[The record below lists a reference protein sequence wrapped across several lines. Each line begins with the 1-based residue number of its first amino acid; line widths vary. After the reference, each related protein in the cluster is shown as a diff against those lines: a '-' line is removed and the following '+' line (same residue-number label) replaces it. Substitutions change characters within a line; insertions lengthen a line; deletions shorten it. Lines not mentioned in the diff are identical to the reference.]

1 MGNHESASMY
11 AMIWVPVPM
20 DGTAKMNTFEFS
32 GERAAAPPPVAET
45 LRAFWR
51 HKYLL
56 VAIVTFVTGLTIFA
70 AYQIPPR
77 YTSSAR
83 ILINSETRPGNE
95 ALGMTDPRS
104 LMSGASGGRVSIYS
118 EIEVMRSDRLIEKVV
133 SALNLAQDAEFN
145 PALQPGMFASIRD
158 LSPVKWLID
167 TLSPLNTDI
176 SDEERAQR
184 EMKRIVDSVRSRLVI
199 RPPGLANVVVIQF
212 ETKAAAKSARMAN
225 SFVDIYGEDRLARA
239 ADQAATTTLWL
250 DSRIAELEGK
260 LRVSERKIAEFV
272 AERRLDEN
280 GASPIIDRRVTE
292 LGQRLSLA
300 KSQLAEK
307 QVRLRQL
314 RSISESGKGLDST
327 SEVQNSRAIQQLR
340 NQETALV
347 RRAAE
352 LDTRFGEKHP
362 TMINL
367 RAEIENVRGE
377 IVAEQKRIVGA
388 LANEVRIAEAAVR
401 SVQSQLDAVDLER
414 VSSNED
420 RVQFLELRREALS
433 NRKLYEAFVTR
444 AKQAEQA
451 SSLKRNP
458 VELISPAKAPTHP
471 SAPRK
476 PIIIAFGFFVSIGL
490 GLVLVLTL
498 ERLDGGFRSVTQVE
512 RVMREPTLG
521 IVPRIRGAE
530 GRKNV
535 HDIVFTDAHS
545 PYVEA
550 IRSLRTS
557 LLVSNPDA
565 PPKVVLVAS
574 SQSGDGKTSLAISL
588 ARLSAIAAIEG
599 RVLLIDGDLR
609 RPSVAP
615 RIGISPQKGLL
626 DLFSGE
632 AKLDEVIVTD
642 SKSGLHVLPANIGT
656 PNPPELLN
664 STHMRDLLAKLR
676 SSYEMIIIDSPALD
690 AVSDARVLAHYADT
704 TVFVVR
710 WEGTKQHAAVD
721 AMKQLTT
728 AGARISGV
736 VLQQVNVKKSASYGY
751 REALA

>member
-1 MGNHESASMY
+1 
-11 AMIWVPVPM
+11 
-20 DGTAKMNTFEFS
+20 
-32 GERAAAPPPVAET
+32 VAET

-56 VAIVTFVTGLTIFA
+56 VTIVALITALTVFA

-83 ILINSETRPGNE
+83 ILINTDTQPG
-95 ALGMTDPRS
+95 AQPLGVSDARS
-104 LMSGASGGRVSIYS
+104 LLSGGVGSRVSIYS

-133 SALNLAQDAEFN
+133 TALQLAKDPEFN
-145 PALQPGMFASIRD
+145 PALQPGMFSSLRD
-158 LSPVKWLID
+158 QAPVKWLIE

-176 SDEERAQR
+176 SDEERLQR
-184 EMKRIVDSVRSRLVI
+184 ETKRIVDSVRQRMVI

-225 SFVDIYGEDRLARA
+225 AFVDIYSEDRLARA
-239 ADQAATTTLWL
+239 ADQAAKTSLWL

-260 LRVSERKIAEFV
+260 LRVSERKVAEFV
-272 AERRLDEN
+272 AARRLDDN
-280 GASPIIDRRVTE
+280 GTSPVIDRRVSE
-292 LGQRLSLA
+292 LGQRLSVA
-300 KSQLAEK
+300 KSQLADK

-314 RSISESGKGLDST
+314 RSISASGKGLDST
-327 SEVQNSRAIQQLR
+327 AEIQNSGAIQRLR
-340 NQETALV
+340 VQETSLV

-362 TMINL
+362 TMVNL
-367 RAEIENVRGE
+367 RAEIANVRAE
-377 IVAEQKRIVGA
+377 ISQEQKRIIGA
-388 LANEVRIAEAAVR
+388 LANEVRVAQAAVR
-401 SVQSQLDAVDLER
+401 AVQDQLDAVDVER
-414 VSSNED
+414 ASSNED
-420 RVQFLELRREALS
+420 RVQFLQMRREALS
-433 NRKLYEAFVTR
+433 NRKLYDLFVTR
-444 AKQAEQA
+444 AKQAEQT
-451 SSLKRNP
+451 SSLKRSP
-458 VELISPAKAPTHP
+458 IELISPAKAPTHP

-476 PIIIAFGFFVSIGL
+476 PIIIAFGFFVSVGL

-521 IVPRIRGAE
+521 IVPRIRGVE
-530 GRKNV
+530 GRKKV
-535 HDIVFTDAHS
+535 HDIVFTDGHS

-557 LLVSNPDA
+557 LLVSNPDT

-609 RPSVAP
+609 KPSVGP
-615 RIGISPQKGLL
+615 RIGVSPDKGLL
-626 DLFSGE
+626 DVFSGE
-632 AKLDEVIVTD
+632 ATLEDVILTD
-642 SKSGLHVLPANIGT
+642 DKSGLHVLPANVGT

-676 SSYEMIIIDSPALD
+676 TSYEMIIIDSPALD

-710 WEGTKQHAAVD
+710 WEGTKQHAAIES
-721 AMKQLTT
+721 MKQLTT
-728 AGARISGV
+728 AGARVSGI
-736 VLQQVNVKKSASYGY
+736 VLQQVNIKKSVSYGY
-751 REALA
+751 REAVA

>member
-1 MGNHESASMY
+1 
-11 AMIWVPVPM
+11 M
-20 DGTAKMNTFEFS
+20 DGTAKMNTIEFS
-32 GERAAAPPPVAET
+32 GERMATQPPVAET

-56 VAIVTFVTGLTIFA
+56 VTIVAVITGLTIFA
-70 AYQIPPR
+70 AYQLPPR

-83 ILINSETRPGNE
+83 ILINSDTRPTNGSIGIGD
-95 ALGMTDPRS
+95 AQS
-104 LMSGASGGRVSIYS
+104 LLEKASGGRLSIYS

-133 SALNLAQDAEFN
+133 VALNLAEDVEFN
-145 PALQPGMFASIRD
+145 PALQPGMFPSMRD
-158 LSPVKWLID
+158 LSPVKWLIN
-167 TLSPLNTDI
+167 TLSPLNTDF
-176 SDEERAQR
+176 SDQERSQR
-184 EMKRIVDSVRSRLVI
+184 EMKRIVDSVRARMLI

-225 SFVDIYGEDRLARA
+225 AFVDIYSEDRLSRA
-239 ADQAATTTLWL
+239 ADQAAATSLWL

-260 LRVSERKIAEFV
+260 LRISERKVAEFV
-272 AERRLDEN
+272 AARRLDDN
-280 GASPIIDRRVTE
+280 GTSPVIDRRVTE
-292 LGQRLSLA
+292 LGKRLSIV
-300 KSQLAEK
+300 KSELAEK

-314 RSISESGKGLDST
+314 RNISASGKGLDST
-327 SEVQNSRAIQQLR
+327 SEVQNSRAIQRLR
-340 NQETALV
+340 GQETTLV

-367 RAEIENVRGE
+367 RAEIENTRSE
-377 IVAEQKRIVGA
+377 IAAEQKRIIGA
-388 LANEVRIAEAAVR
+388 LANEVRIAESAVR
-401 SVQSQLDAVDLER
+401 SVQGQLDSVDVER
-414 VSSNED
+414 ASSNED
-420 RVQFLELRREALS
+420 RVQFLQMRREALS
-433 NRKLYEAFVTR
+433 NRKLYDLFVTR
-444 AKQAEQA
+444 AKQVEQT
-451 SSLKRNP
+451 SSLNRNP

-476 PIIIAFGFFVSIGL
+476 PIIIAFGFFVSVGL

-609 RPSVAP
+609 KPSVGP
-615 RIGISPQKGLL
+615 RIGVSPDKGLL

-632 AKLDEVIVTD
+632 ATLDEVILTD
-642 SKSGLHVLPANIGT
+642 KKSGLHVLPANVGT

-676 SSYEMIIIDSPALD
+676 NSYEMIIIDSPALD

-710 WEGTKQHAAVD
+710 WEGTKQHSAVE

-728 AGARISGV
+728 AGARVSGI

-751 REALA
+751 REAIA

>member
-1 MGNHESASMY
+1 
-11 AMIWVPVPM
+11 
-20 DGTAKMNTFEFS
+20 MNTIEFS
-32 GERAAAPPPVAET
+32 GERMAAQPPVAET

-56 VAIVTFVTGLTIFA
+56 VTIVTLITGLTIFA

-83 ILINSETRPGNE
+83 ILINTDSRPITDSLGVSE
-95 ALGMTDPRS
+95 ARS
-104 LMSGASGGRVSIYS
+104 LLSGASGGRVSIYS

-133 SALNLAQDAEFN
+133 TALNLDKDAEFN
-145 PALQPGMFASIRD
+145 PGLQPGMFSSMRD
-158 LSPVKWLID
+158 LSPVKWLIG

-176 SDEERAQR
+176 SADERAQR
-184 EMKRIVDSVRSRLVI
+184 EMKRIVDSVRARMVI
-199 RPPGLANVVVIQF
+199 RPPGLANVVAIQF

-225 SFVDIYGEDRLARA
+225 AFVDIYSEDRLGRA
-239 ADQAATTTLWL
+239 ADQAATTSLWL
-250 DSRIAELEGK
+250 GSRIAEMEGK
-260 LRVSERKIAEFV
+260 LRVSERKVAEFV
-272 AERRLDEN
+272 AARRLSDN
-280 GASPIIDRRVTE
+280 GSSPVIDRRVTE
-292 LGQRLSLA
+292 LGQRLGVV

-307 QVRLRQL
+307 RVRLKQL
-314 RSISESGKGLDST
+314 RRISASGKGLDST
-327 SEVQNSRAIQQLR
+327 SEVQNSRAIQRLR
-340 NQETALV
+340 SQETTLV

-367 RAEIENVRGE
+367 RAEIENARSE
-377 IVAEQKRIVGA
+377 IAREQQRIVGA

-401 SVQSQLDAVDLER
+401 SVQDQLDAMDVER
-414 VSSNED
+414 ASTNED
-420 RVQFLELRREALS
+420 RVQFLQMRREALS
-433 NRKLYEAFVTR
+433 NRKLYDLFVTR
-444 AKQAEQA
+444 AKEVEQT

-476 PIIIAFGFFVSIGL
+476 PIIIAFGFFVSVGL

-498 ERLDGGFRSVTQVE
+498 ERLDGGFRSVSQVE

-521 IVPRIRGAE
+521 IVPRIRGAV

-535 HDIVFTDAHS
+535 HDIVFTDGHS

-609 RPSVAP
+609 RPSVGP
-615 RIGISPQKGLL
+615 RIGISPDKGLL

-632 AKLDEVIVTD
+632 ATLDEVILTD

-676 SSYEMIIIDSPALD
+676 NSYEMIIIDSPALE

-704 TVFVVR
+704 TIFVVR

-728 AGARISGV
+728 AGARVSGV

>member
-1 MGNHESASMY
+1 
-11 AMIWVPVPM
+11 
-20 DGTAKMNTFEFS
+20 MNTIEFS
-32 GERAAAPPPVAET
+32 GERRAAQPPVAET

-56 VAIVTFVTGLTIFA
+56 VMIVTLITGLTIFA

-77 YTSSAR
+77 YKSSAR
-83 ILINSETRPGNE
+83 ILINTDTRLTTDS
-95 ALGMTDPRS
+95 LGVSKARS
-104 LMSGASGGRVSIYS
+104 LLSGGAGGRVSIYS

-133 SALNLAQDAEFN
+133 VALNLDKDAEFN
-145 PALQPGMFASIRD
+145 PGLQPGMFSSMRD
-158 LSPVKWLID
+158 LSPVKWLIG
-167 TLSPLNTDI
+167 TLSPLNTDL
-176 SDEERAQR
+176 SADERAQR
-184 EMKRIVDSVRSRLVI
+184 EMKRIIDSVRARMVI
-199 RPPGLANVVVIQF
+199 RPPGLANVVGIQF
-212 ETKAAAKSARMAN
+212 ETKSAAKSARMAN
-225 SFVDIYGEDRLARA
+225 SFVDIYSGDRLARA
-239 ADQAATTTLWL
+239 ADQAATTSLWL
-250 DSRIAELEGK
+250 DSRIAEMEGK
-260 LRVSERKIAEFV
+260 LRVSERKVAEFV
-272 AERRLDEN
+272 AARRLNDN
-280 GASPIIDRRVTE
+280 GNSPMIDRRVTE
-292 LGQRLSLA
+292 LGQRMGVV

-307 QVRLRQL
+307 RVRLQQL
-314 RSISESGKGLDST
+314 RRISASGKGLDST
-327 SEVQNSRAIQQLR
+327 SEVQNSIAIQRLR
-340 NQETALV
+340 IQETTLV

-367 RAEIENVRGE
+367 LAEIENARSE
-377 IVAEQKRIVGA
+377 IAREQQRIIGA
-388 LANEVRIAEAAVR
+388 LANEVRVAEAAVR
-401 SVQSQLDAVDLER
+401 SVEDQLDAVDVER
-414 VSSNED
+414 ASTNED
-420 RVQFLELRREALS
+420 RVQFLQMRREALS
-433 NRKLYEAFVTR
+433 NRKLYDLFVTR
-444 AKQAEQA
+444 GKEVEQT

-458 VELISPAKAPTHP
+458 VELISPAQAPTHP

-476 PIIIAFGFFVSIGL
+476 PIIIAFGFFVSVGL

-498 ERLDGGFRSVTQVE
+498 ERLDGGFRSVSQVE

-530 GRKNV
+530 GRKKV
-535 HDIVFTDAHS
+535 HDIVFTDGHS

-609 RPSVAP
+609 RPSVGP
-615 RIGISPQKGLL
+615 RIGVSPDKGLL

-632 AKLDEVIVTD
+632 ATLDEVILTD

-676 SSYEMIIIDSPALD
+676 NSYEMIIIDSPALD

-704 TVFVVR
+704 TIFVVR
-710 WEGTKQHAAVD
+710 WEGTKQHAAVE

-728 AGARISGV
+728 AGARVSGV
-736 VLQQVNVKKSASYGY
+736 VLQQVNVKKSNSYGY

>member
-1 MGNHESASMY
+1 
-11 AMIWVPVPM
+11 M
-20 DGTAKMNTFEFS
+20 DGTAKMNTIEFS
-32 GERAAAPPPVAET
+32 GERISAPPPVAET

-56 VAIVTFVTGLTIFA
+56 VTIVTLITALTAFA

-83 ILINSETRPGNE
+83 ILINTDTRPGTE
-95 ALGMTDPRS
+95 ALGIGDARS
-104 LMSGASGGRVSIYS
+104 LLSGAAGSRVSIYS

-133 SALNLAQDAEFN
+133 TALNLAQDTEFN
-145 PALQPGMFASIRD
+145 PALQPGMFSSLRD
-158 LSPVKWLID
+158 QTPVKWLIE
-167 TLSPLNTDI
+167 TLSPLNTNITDQ
-176 SDEERAQR
+176 ERSQR
-184 EMKRIVDSVRSRLVI
+184 EMKRIVDSVRQRMVI

-225 SFVDIYGEDRLARA
+225 AFVDIYSEDRLARA
-239 ADQAATTTLWL
+239 ADQAAKTSLWL
-250 DSRIAELEGK
+250 DSRIAEMEGK
-260 LRVSERKIAEFV
+260 LRVSERKVAEFV
-272 AERRLDEN
+272 AARRLADN
-280 GASPIIDRRVTE
+280 GTSPVIDRRVTE
-292 LGQRLSLA
+292 LGQRLSLV

-314 RSISESGKGLDST
+314 RSISASGKGLDST
-327 SEVQNSRAIQQLR
+327 AEVQNSGAIQRLR
-340 NQETALV
+340 VQETSLV

-362 TMINL
+362 TMVNL
-367 RAEIENVRGE
+367 RAEIANVRSE
-377 IVAEQKRIVGA
+377 IVQEQKRIIGA
-388 LANEVRIAEAAVR
+388 LANEVRVAQAAVR
-401 SVQSQLDAVDLER
+401 SVQDQLDAVDVER
-414 VSSNED
+414 ASSNED
-420 RVQFLELRREALS
+420 RVQFLQMKREALS
-433 NRKLYEAFVTR
+433 NRKLYDLFVTR
-444 AKQAEQA
+444 AKQAEQT

-458 VELISPAKAPTHP
+458 IELISPAKAPTHP

-476 PIIIAFGFFVSIGL
+476 PIIIAFGFFVSVGL

-521 IVPRIRGAE
+521 MVPRIRGAE
-530 GRKNV
+530 GRRNV
-535 HDIVFTDAHS
+535 HDIIFTDGHS

-609 RPSVAP
+609 KPSVGP
-615 RIGISPQKGLL
+615 RIGVSPSKGLL

-632 AKLDEVIVTD
+632 ATLEDVILTD
-642 SKSGLHVLPANIGT
+642 DKSGLHVLPANIGT

-676 SSYEMIIIDSPALD
+676 TSYEMIIIDSPALD

-710 WEGTKQHAAVD
+710 WEGTKQHAAID

-728 AGARISGV
+728 AGARVSGV
-736 VLQQVNVKKSASYGY
+736 VLQQVNIKKSASYGY
-751 REALA
+751 REAVA